1 MGGEAFAR
9 KAGLVEFV
17 LDLGCPVFLGLE
29 VGGDEELV
37 VALEALH
44 AEKGVVLGLVHGE
57 ELLAGLE
64 VQLYALSLQ
73 QLHQLG
79 ELAGLKD

>member
-1 MGGEAFAR
+1 M
-9 KAGLVEFV
+9 

-79 ELAGLKD
+79 ELAALKD